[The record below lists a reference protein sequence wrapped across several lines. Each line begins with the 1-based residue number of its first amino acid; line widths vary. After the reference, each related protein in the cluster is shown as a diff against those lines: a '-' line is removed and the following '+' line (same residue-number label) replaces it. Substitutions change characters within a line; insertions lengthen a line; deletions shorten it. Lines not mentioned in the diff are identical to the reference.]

1 MLLLL
6 GPQLHYDNILSMKV
20 LDLWIM
26 TSITLFQIFTNLLV
40 VFCFEFKYNY
50 WFGGF
55 LEKKRPLQ
63 KSGNNILLFSL
74 KKKNTNT
81 DSDMELA

>member
-26 TSITLFQIFTNLLV
+26 TSITLFQTFTNLLV
-40 VFCFEFKYNY
+40 LFCFEFKYNY
-50 WFGGF
+50 WFWGF

-63 KSGNNILLFSL
+63 KPGNNILLFSL
-74 KKKNTNT
+74 KKNTNT
-81 DSDMELA
+81 DSDT